1 MRQFLPSLLF
11 IAGMLILYF
20 LGSSPMCVT
29 VGTHNAC
36 WGKDSNVTS
45 EFCPSGA
52 SCFALESDQKYNA
65 YVSTLNVA
73 CDEAKAGSYG
83 NAALN
88 SAIKAAASDFFGRD
102 TDVQEL
108 CDNAVAYLIYR
119 QY

>member
-1 MRQFLPSLLF
+1 MRQCLPSILF
-11 IAGMLILYF
+11 TAGMVILYF

-45 EFCPSGA
+45 EFCPSGT

-88 SAIKAAASDFFGRD
+88 SAIKAAASDFLDRKS
-102 TDVQEL
+102 TRL
-108 CDNAVAYLIYR
+108 NSSHMSISYAV
-119 QY
+119 